1 MKNAK
6 MLFNEGHG
14 GTSRRLKKSVA
25 IMLTALLCILSVL
38 PPVTVQAATAV
49 SLSSLPAGGTVNFA
63 GYKWIILDPATGYMV
78 TKDCVEHGPIQR
90 GYYSGNYN
98 CVNGNDYWPLFDP
111 NHPGS
116 IGAWLN
122 NDFYNSL
129 SSVDKDMI
137 QSSFWIDGPE
147 TYEYLASDYCK
158 VGLLSTQDIKVKAYQ
173 DAFVTGNGE
182 AFWIADG
189 GCWWLLNPPSGYF
202 TKDMNALNCWC
213 RAGGGLVSMD
223 SNYGIRPA
231 IYINPNVQVTSGTV
245 NRAPLLHLPNVVPG
259 APGCT
264 TTVNAVPNTSG
275 NTLKYLVS
283 TSPITPAESGWS
295 APAGAVDNGTDLPM
309 RPGNWVG
316 VYELNASNQVVAF
329 ISLVINASQVSQ
341 PIKPTVTASAA
352 SRITSTTCTLSG
364 SITSNGGADLT
375 YYAFCYGTDPATL
388 GTSGTRVKMGTSN
401 YIGNITTD
409 LSGLTPGCTYYFVT
423 CATNSAGTAYSTPV
437 QSFTTASANSVITS
451 ADNTG
456 FNLGVYGSFNITATG
471 SPVPSLSE
479 TGDLPSG
486 VTFKDNGNGTAT
498 LSGIPATGTD
508 GSYPITITAA
518 NGATPDAV
526 QSFTLTVALPA
537 TAYFEGRG
545 TETDPYLIQ
554 SAADLARMRDLVNS
568 QTGPWANQGVYYKLT
583 ADIDLSAYA
592 SDIIKNV
599 YDPGVSESPAPGTGW
614 TPIGHGASFK
624 GVFDGNGKT
633 ISGLYIYYPT
643 GGGILQGLFGSTDSN
658 AMIKNLG
665 VVKCDITGELETG
678 GLVGFCRGTVENCF
692 VTGKVSGGGGL
703 VGVFHNQDNNYNIAH
718 SYIKNCYTVCFLPDG
733 GGGIADTAR
742 LGSITNCYSAGVIKG
757 QGSGIVK
764 FIVDNTVQNCVAL
777 QINIDPNVD
786 SYGRRNSSRIWF
798 EDRSGYPTDENKSG
812 NYAWSGM
819 AGLSA
824 YIPASTT
831 DKDKDGANLDTAADC
846 VSAIR
851 NIGFT
856 SFTEADLPKYITG
869 RYFTGGGTESDPY
882 RISTADDLENLSF
895 DINNGVNLDGKFFKL
910 MNDIDLKGSYVNWM
924 PIGSDFKKYNANDTY
939 SFNGTFDGNGKVISH
954 LNYTPSGYRFPWYY
968 MGLFGYIGSGG
979 AVKNLSLTDVS
990 IAGHN
995 YLVGGIAGK
1004 SEGPIDNC
1012 RVSGSIQSTGYTVY
1026 AQIPYPDGGGFWEKV
1041 YDPDGR
1047 VGGIVGRGAGPGFG
1061 ISNCHVTGQLGNAGA
1076 ATDLYVGGV
1085 AGEIYPDP
1093 DDADPHQSGQGGQ
1106 VSDSSFNGDIRCDFG
1121 SAGGLIGINHGT
1133 VRNCHTEGTI
1143 TEGNAAGLIYENYN
1157 GPLIQNC
1164 YSTMTIISSGNGSVS
1179 GFVGSNNTGLIQ
1191 NCYSTGTVTSVYGH
1205 AAGFMGGNG
1214 YYRYLDEN
1222 NILHY
1227 ICGTIK
1233 NCYSTGQVS
1242 GGSEASGFIIN
1253 NSGTVQYCYS
1263 TGDVTAAGQ
1272 IAGFVAENAHLTGND
1287 GFIANCY
1294 CTGAV
1299 SGQGSNYCGG
1309 FVARN
1314 HSLTPIQNCIALNQ
1328 SISGSYRYMG
1338 RFVGSDDVPGQLSN
1352 NYAWSGMTVSGS
1364 AITGGTPTDTNGG
1377 DLADWT
1383 AVRSAL
1389 VAIGFKNVPRP
1400 SYIGLGAS
1408 TAPAVTSADNA
1419 TFTAGSP
1426 GTFTVTTTGTPAAS
1440 LFLTGTTP
1448 VGVTFT
1454 DNNDGTATISGT
1466 PGVGTV
1472 GSYPITIT
1480 ATNGVGADATQ
1491 SFTLTVN
1498 PNANAVKLDTPSG
1511 LAWDNATPGKATW
1524 DAVSNASSYT
1534 VQLIKDTATCVDEV
1548 TTGVAATYCDFTS
1561 EIAYEGAGSYTFSV
1575 TAAGDG
1581 IDYINSDTQTVG
1593 TPYNYTGQ
1601 AKTII
1606 VGIQNGIITAGA
1618 GGSATFAAI
1627 TANIADGTAV
1637 TAGWYDAGGNPATTP
1652 VGLSYS
1658 ASNIASNASTITVT
1672 ADATAIAGTY
1682 YFKAVS
1688 NGAASGMVTVVINAA
1703 GDTRSS
1709 AKAITAFSIGG
1720 VAGTIN
1726 ETNHTIA
1733 VTLPYGTDVASLTP
1747 TITVSDKANVLP
1759 ASGTVQ
1765 NFTSPVAYT
1774 VTAENGT
1781 SQSYIV
1787 TVTVAAAPITDKT
1800 LISVTTP
1807 PAITGVIN
1815 GTDKTAAALGLPATV
1830 TLVTDG
1836 GNVQANVI
1844 WDVDGSSYDATSKAA
1859 RTFTVSGTVELP
1871 SGVLNSNNVL
1881 LTINISVT
1889 VNAAAPIAPSI
1900 TTTSLPGG
1908 TVGTAYSQALAA
1920 TGDTPITWSIVS
1932 GNGNLP
1938 GGLSLS
1944 GNTISGT
1951 PTASGT
1957 FSFTVKAANSAGNV
1971 TKALSITV
1979 AAAPAPPAGE
1989 YTPPPAPPKQEKP
2002 KVETTTSGDTVTAT
2016 TATTATTDSSGKA
2029 TAAVTQAQ
2037 VSEAVGKA
2045 VSEAAKQGNDAAVIV
2060 EIKVTASDNTKAVE
2074 TSIPKAAV
2082 SEIAHNDKV
2091 SLKVSTPVADITF
2104 GKDALDTI
2112 SGQAGGD
2119 VRISAA
2125 KADAAVF
2132 PAEIRQVVGDRP
2144 VYHFS
2149 VVSGDR
2155 TISQFNGNV
2164 TVAVPYTPE
2173 PGEDTSAIII
2183 YYINAEGK
2191 PETVSN
2197 CHYDP
2202 ATGCVSFTTTHFST
2216 YAVGYNK
2223 VDYKDV
2229 PADAW
2234 YGKAVGFI
2242 AARGITTGTGSGKF
2256 SPAAKLTRGEFLV
2269 MMMRAYGIAPDENP
2283 VDNYADAGSAYYTG
2297 YLAAAKR
2304 LGISGGVGNN
2314 MFAPGREITR
2324 QEMFTLQYNALKTV
2338 GQLPQGNSGKRL
2350 TDFTDAGQVA
2360 SWAKDA
2366 MTLFVRSGII
2376 GGSGERLN
2384 PTGIATRAEMAQ
2396 VLYNLLSK

>member
-1 MKNAK
+1 
-6 MLFNEGHG
+6 
-14 GTSRRLKKSVA
+14 
-25 IMLTALLCILSVL
+25 
-38 PPVTVQAATAV
+38 
-49 SLSSLPAGGTVNFA
+49 
-63 GYKWIILDPATGYMV
+63 
-78 TKDCVEHGPIQR
+78 
-90 GYYSGNYN
+90 
-98 CVNGNDYWPLFDP
+98 
-111 NHPGS
+111 
-116 IGAWLN
+116 
-122 NDFYNSL
+122 
-129 SSVDKDMI
+129 
-137 QSSFWIDGPE
+137 
-147 TYEYLASDYCK
+147 
-158 VGLLSTQDIKVKAYQ
+158 
-173 DAFVTGNGE
+173 
-182 AFWIADG
+182 
-189 GCWWLLNPPSGYF
+189 
-202 TKDMNALNCWC
+202 
-213 RAGGGLVSMD
+213 
-223 SNYGIRPA
+223 
-231 IYINPNVQVTSGTV
+231 
-245 NRAPLLHLPNVVPG
+245 
-259 APGCT
+259 
-264 TTVNAVPNTSG
+264 
-275 NTLKYLVS
+275 
-283 TSPITPAESGWS
+283 
-295 APAGAVDNGTDLPM
+295 
-309 RPGNWVG
+309 
-316 VYELNASNQVVAF
+316 
-329 ISLVINASQVSQ
+329 
-341 PIKPTVTASAA
+341 
-352 SRITSTTCTLSG
+352 
-364 SITSNGGADLT
+364 
-375 YYAFCYGTDPATL
+375 
-388 GTSGTRVKMGTSN
+388 
-401 YIGNITTD
+401 
-409 LSGLTPGCTYYFVT
+409 
-423 CATNSAGTAYSTPV
+423 
-437 QSFTTASANSVITS
+437 
-451 ADNTG
+451 
-456 FNLGVYGSFNITATG
+456 
-471 SPVPSLSE
+471 
-479 TGDLPSG
+479 
-486 VTFKDNGNGTAT
+486 
-498 LSGIPATGTD
+498 
-508 GSYPITITAA
+508 
-518 NGATPDAV
+518 
-526 QSFTLTVALPA
+526 
-537 TAYFEGRG
+537 
-545 TETDPYLIQ
+545 
-554 SAADLARMRDLVNS
+554 
-568 QTGPWANQGVYYKLT
+568 
-583 ADIDLSAYA
+583 
-592 SDIIKNV
+592 
-599 YDPGVSESPAPGTGW
+599 
-614 TPIGHGASFK
+614 
-624 GVFDGNGKT
+624 
-633 ISGLYIYYPT
+633 
-643 GGGILQGLFGSTDSN
+643 
-658 AMIKNLG
+658 
-665 VVKCDITGELETG
+665 
-678 GLVGFCRGTVENCF
+678 
-692 VTGKVSGGGGL
+692 
-703 VGVFHNQDNNYNIAH
+703 
-718 SYIKNCYTVCFLPDG
+718 
-733 GGGIADTAR
+733 
-742 LGSITNCYSAGVIKG
+742 
-757 QGSGIVK
+757 
-764 FIVDNTVQNCVAL
+764 
-777 QINIDPNVD
+777 
-786 SYGRRNSSRIWF
+786 
-798 EDRSGYPTDENKSG
+798 
-812 NYAWSGM
+812 
-819 AGLSA
+819 
-824 YIPASTT
+824 
-831 DKDKDGANLDTAADC
+831 
-846 VSAIR
+846 
-851 NIGFT
+851 
-856 SFTEADLPKYITG
+856 
-869 RYFTGGGTESDPY
+869 
-882 RISTADDLENLSF
+882 
-895 DINNGVNLDGKFFKL
+895 
-910 MNDIDLKGSYVNWM
+910 
-924 PIGSDFKKYNANDTY
+924 
-939 SFNGTFDGNGKVISH
+939 
-954 LNYTPSGYRFPWYY
+954 
-968 MGLFGYIGSGG
+968 
-979 AVKNLSLTDVS
+979 
-990 IAGHN
+990 
-995 YLVGGIAGK
+995 
-1004 SEGPIDNC
+1004 
-1012 RVSGSIQSTGYTVY
+1012 
-1026 AQIPYPDGGGFWEKV
+1026 
-1041 YDPDGR
+1041 
-1047 VGGIVGRGAGPGFG
+1047 
-1061 ISNCHVTGQLGNAGA
+1061 
-1076 ATDLYVGGV
+1076 
-1085 AGEIYPDP
+1085 
-1093 DDADPHQSGQGGQ
+1093 
-1106 VSDSSFNGDIRCDFG
+1106 
-1121 SAGGLIGINHGT
+1121 
-1133 VRNCHTEGTI
+1133 
-1143 TEGNAAGLIYENYN
+1143 
-1157 GPLIQNC
+1157 
-1164 YSTMTIISSGNGSVS
+1164 
-1179 GFVGSNNTGLIQ
+1179 
-1191 NCYSTGTVTSVYGH
+1191 
-1205 AAGFMGGNG
+1205 
-1214 YYRYLDEN
+1214 
-1222 NILHY
+1222 
-1227 ICGTIK
+1227 
-1233 NCYSTGQVS
+1233 
-1242 GGSEASGFIIN
+1242 
-1253 NSGTVQYCYS
+1253 
-1263 TGDVTAAGQ
+1263 
-1272 IAGFVAENAHLTGND
+1272 
-1287 GFIANCY
+1287 
-1294 CTGAV
+1294 
-1299 SGQGSNYCGG
+1299 
-1309 FVARN
+1309 
-1314 HSLTPIQNCIALNQ
+1314 
-1328 SISGSYRYMG
+1328 
-1338 RFVGSDDVPGQLSN
+1338 
-1352 NYAWSGMTVSGS
+1352 
-1364 AITGGTPTDTNGG
+1364 
-1377 DLADWT
+1377 
-1383 AVRSAL
+1383 
-1389 VAIGFKNVPRP
+1389 
-1400 SYIGLGAS
+1400 
-1408 TAPAVTSADNA
+1408 
-1419 TFTAGSP
+1419 
-1426 GTFTVTTTGTPAAS
+1426 VTTTGTPAAS

-1627 TANIADGTAV
+1627 AANIADGTAV

-1871 SGVLNSNNVL
+1871 SGVVNTNSVPLTVSVSVTVDAAPVIPPVNKVL
-1881 LTINISVT
+1881 QSITTPSAITGVINGTDKTAAALGLPATVTLVTDGGSVQANATWDVAGSSYDAASKAARTFTVSGTVELPSGVVNTNSVPLTVSVSVT

-1957 FSFTVKAANSAGNV
+1957 FSFTVKAANNAGNV

-1979 AAAPAPPAGE
+1979 AAAPTPPAGE

-2002 KVETTTSGDTVTAT
+2002 KVETTTSGDTVTVT
-2016 TATTATTDSSGKA
+2016 TAATATTDNSGKA

-2091 SLKVSTPVADITF
+2091 DLKVSTPVADITF

-2125 KADAAVF
+2125 KTDSAVL

-2149 VVSGDR
+2149 VASGDR

-2191 PETVSN
+2191 LEPVSN

-2202 ATGCVSFTTTHFST
+2202 ATGCVSFITTHFST

-2223 VDYKDV
+2223 VNFKDV

-2234 YGKAVGFI
+2234 YGKSVGFI
-2242 AARGITTGTGSGKF
+2242 AARGITSGTGSGNF
-2256 SPAAKLTRGEFLV
+2256 SPAAKLTRGEFLA
-2269 MMMRAYGIAPDENP
+2269 MMMRAYGIAPDKNP
-2283 VDNYADAGSAYYTG
+2283 TDNFADAGSAYYTG

-2314 MFAPGREITR
+2314 MFSPCKEITR
-2324 QEMFTLQYNALKTV
+2324 QEMFTLLYNALKTI

-2350 TDFTDAGQVA
+2350 TDFTDAGQVT
-2360 SWAKDA
+2360 SWAKNA

-2384 PTGIATRAEMAQ
+2384 PTSTATRAEMAQ